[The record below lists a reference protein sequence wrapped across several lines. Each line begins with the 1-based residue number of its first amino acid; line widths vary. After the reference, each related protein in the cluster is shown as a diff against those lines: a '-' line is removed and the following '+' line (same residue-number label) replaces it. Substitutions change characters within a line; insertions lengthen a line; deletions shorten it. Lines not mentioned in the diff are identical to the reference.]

1 MGYFRHTSKMNLP
14 DSKEVQ
20 ELVRLCKKGHRISQ
34 ERLFKLSYPL
44 ALNVSRRFTNDLEE
58 AKSVVNE
65 GMLKVFQQLDRYSPE
80 MSFGGWVRRII
91 VNSAIDHYRRVKR
104 YRDRYVDYEGDELS
118 HRFDEGILDK
128 ISADEILTLVQE
140 LPPAYR
146 LVFSLYAVEGYNHRE
161 IAEQLGISEGT
172 SKSNYAKSKAK
183 MQKAL
188 ASYYT
193 VKLQHNG

>member
-1 MGYFRHTSKMNLP
+1 MNLP

-20 ELVRLCKKGHRISQ
+20 ELVRLCKKGHRVSQ

-80 MSFGGWVRRII
+80 MSFRGWVRRII

-104 YRDRYVDYEGDELS
+104 HRDRYVEYEGDELS
-118 HRFDEGILDK
+118 HTFDEGILDK
-128 ISADEILTLVQE
+128 ISADEILILVQE

-161 IAEQLGISEGT
+161 IAEKLGISEGT
-172 SKSNYAKSKAK
+172 SKSNYAKAKAK
-183 MQKAL
+183 MQKAM